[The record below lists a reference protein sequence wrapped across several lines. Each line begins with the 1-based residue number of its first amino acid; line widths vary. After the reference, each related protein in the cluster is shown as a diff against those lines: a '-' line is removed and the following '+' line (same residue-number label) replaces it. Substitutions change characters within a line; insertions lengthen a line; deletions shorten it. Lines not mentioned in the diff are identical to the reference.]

1 MNQMMNQMRMQMNQ
15 EMMNM
20 MMNMN
25 MDMNQGKEVNIW
37 FRKNSYEN
45 KKPILVVARIKDKV
59 SQIIEKYRKESNDYD
74 ETIKFIFNAKA
85 LHPSLTLEEATKGV
99 QGG

>member
-1 MNQMMNQMRMQMNQ
+1 MNQMMNQMRMQMKQ
-15 EMMNM
+15 EMMD
-20 MMNMN
+20 MNMN
-25 MDMNQGKEVNIW
+25 MILGREVNIW